1 MSQSQVGSGWVEV
14 SPGNGCGDT
23 DYSLILVA
31 VWEYQER
38 HAGKLPQSEEEDLGE
53 LVEIAESMRQGLK
66 INEKFMKEPPREV
79 LA

>member
-1 MSQSQVGSGWVEV
+1 MI
-14 SPGNGCGDT
+14 
-23 DYSLILVA
+23 LIA

-53 LVEIAESMRQGLK
+53 LVEIAESMRKGLK

>member
-1 MSQSQVGSGWVEV
+1 MEV
-14 SPGNGCGDT
+14 CPATAVSDT
-23 DYSLILVA
+23 KYSSILGRLA

-53 LVEIAESMRQGLK
+53 LVEIAESMRKGLK